1 MRGGYYFLQKLK
13 KSIFGSFSKI
23 NWRVWIVAAG
33 MLLVGFLFSRD
44 ALARFVWQKYRLP
57 AVASFLMRHD
67 AQLSVELGNYYFN
80 SYRDGVYDL
89 ERAEKYFERA
99 LAIDPN
105 VENAW
110 YQLARIDFLRGEF
123 TSARGKIN
131 KQLELHGD
139 SIMASYY
146 ARGLIN
152 GYSGHFKEAEKDF
165 LKFLSWK
172 KESWAA
178 HNDLAWVYFSQG
190 EYKKAEEVAR
200 EGLAFNGNNVWLL
213 NSLGVSLLN
222 LGKKAEAREIFLRAR
237 EAAALLTDVDWGR
250 AYPGNDPRSAA
261 PGLAGMKKAIDA
273 NLKLLN

>member
-1 MRGGYYFLQKLK
+1 MNLKRLIRRKRFLFAFVKEWHILV
-13 KSIFGSFSKI
+13 SLAGIF
-23 NWRVWIVAAG
+23 
-33 MLLVGFLFSRD
+33 LVGFLFSQD
-44 ALARFVWQKYRLP
+44 ALARFVWQKYRIP
-57 AVASFLMRHD
+57 AFVSFLMRHD
-67 AQLSVELGNYYFN
+67 AELGVELGNYYFN
-80 SYRDGVYDL
+80 VYNDGVYDL
-89 ERAEKYFERA
+89 DRAEKHFERA

-105 VENAW
+105 VEKAW
-110 YQLARIDFLRGEF
+110 YQLSRIDFLQGKF
-123 TSARGKIN
+123 TPAREKIN

-146 ARGLIN
+146 IRGLIN
-152 GYSGHFKEAEKDF
+152 GYAGRFKDAEKDF

-200 EGLAFNGNNVWLL
+200 EGLIFSPNNAWLL

-222 LGKKAEAREIFLRAR
+222 LGKRDEARDVFLRAR

-250 AYPGNDPRSAA
+250 AYPGNDPLSAA
-261 PGLAGMKKAIDA
+261 PGLAGMKKAIEK
-273 NLKLLN
+273 NIELVMVN